1 MKIYK
6 YQENVR
12 KFLCKLGFEKVFLTR
27 AQNPKEIN
35 IDKFKYLKPLMTK
48 NKQNQN
54 NDKVAEKY

>member
-6 YQENVR
+6 YQKNVR
-12 KFLCKLGFEKVFLTR
+12 EFLCKLGFEKVFLTR

-54 NDKVAEKY
+54 K